1 MSDELREEY
10 TVEMNMEEDKAEFP
24 WVTAYRGN
32 DLKAFRT
39 KAEADTE
46 LERINE

>member
-1 MSDELREEY
+1 MSDEY

-24 WVTAYRGN
+24 WVTAFRGN

-39 KAEADTE
+39 KAEAENE